1 MSNIKVALLEL
12 AMLRKDSQNRWN
24 MKQVTVVPGNKAVPF
39 SHLDFP
45 HASLLSNI
53 KLMQHRNKRINP
65 ASPKK
70 PQKKQKH

>member
-1 MSNIKVALLEL
+1 
-12 AMLRKDSQNRWN
+12 

-53 KLMQHRNKRINP
+53 KHHVAATKALIPPLRKKKTK
-65 ASPKK
+65 PKK
-70 PQKKQKH
+70 QFLFQSSFFCS